1 MFIGDGDKKARRVEN
16 PVRLNNQTILQLQ
29 QLASYEPEKS
39 DKVIAGHVQDITFL
53 NKTEEANTMLQ
64 NIFEEF
70 DKLRIDAEG
79 NDVMLPIISRLYQQ
93 MLKVTMIHAISRQIF
108 QTPTVDLIDVKFGYD
123 TVKYFY
129 YHMRN
134 IIEQCVFSNK
144 NEQNIQKVLSVIKK
158 SDVGLN
164 KKQLSNRT
172 RFLKKKERN
181 EILED
186 LLEAGQI
193 EYVQLKIED
202 KVNYVYRRVQC

>member
-1 MFIGDGDKKARRVEN
+1 
-16 PVRLNNQTILQLQ
+16 
-29 QLASYEPEKS
+29 
-39 DKVIAGHVQDITFL
+39 
-53 NKTEEANTMLQ
+53 
-64 NIFEEF
+64 
-70 DKLRIDAEG
+70 
-79 NDVMLPIISRLYQQ
+79 
-93 MLKVTMIHAISRQIF
+93 
-108 QTPTVDLIDVKFGYD
+108 
-123 TVKYFY
+123 
-129 YHMRN
+129 MRN